1 MTEIRIDPA
10 STALL
15 LMDVHPPE
23 HDQGTDSLA
32 WRRSLTVIE
41 ALLAAAR
48 QRGLLVVHAREA
60 SGTDCPEAVNRPVTQ
75 GPTSGTTH
83 DGSVHRGLPP
93 PILGEPVVD
102 AADCPSLQQTQLE
115 RILVSGG
122 IRALLLAGHTNVVHV
137 SNVLGAVL
145 EGGYRCLLVGDAC
158 HCPHSRHGNSALHM
172 LMDADD
178 AGTTVVGCDEV
189 LAALH
194 STRKAMM

>member
-15 LMDVHPPE
+15 LMDFHPPE
-23 HDQGTDSLA
+23 QGQGTDGLA

-48 QRGLLVVHAREA
+48 QHGLLVVHARKA
-60 SGTDCPEAVNRPVTQ
+60 SGTDSHEAVNRPVTQ
-75 GPTSGTTH
+75 GPTSGTTP
-83 DGSVHRGLPP
+83 DGSAHTGLPP

-102 AADCPSLQQTQLE
+102 AADWPSLQQTQLE

-122 IRALLLAGHTNVVHV
+122 IRALLLAGHTGAVHV
-137 SNVLGAVL
+137 SHVLGAVL

-172 LMDADD
+172 LMDAGDSD
-178 AGTTVVGCDEV
+178 TTVVDCDEV
-189 LAALH
+189 LTALH
-194 STRKAMM
+194 STCKAMM